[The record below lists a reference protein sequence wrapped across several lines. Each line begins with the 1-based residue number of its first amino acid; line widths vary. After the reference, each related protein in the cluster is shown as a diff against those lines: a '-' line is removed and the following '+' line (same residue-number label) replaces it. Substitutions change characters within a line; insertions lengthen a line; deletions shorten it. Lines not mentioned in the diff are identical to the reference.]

1 MAVPVFMVITGYVS
15 AMSFQTHAH
24 NLKNAYRP
32 TEILR
37 KWLRFVVPFLP
48 IYAFEVVWSY
58 AVLQKSFSKYTL
70 VKFFLE
76 GGDGPGSYY
85 FPVMLQMV
93 VIIPIV
99 CAVIKRFR
107 RKGLIGFFAANVLFE
122 IGKTYGGMNPLT
134 YRLCALRYLF
144 ILAFGVYLYYRKPED
159 KSPLRFIAGA
169 AGAVYIIVFH
179 YTAAVPPIT
188 NQWTSTSVFA
198 VLYIVPIM
206 IYLMKQNTIQ
216 CKGIELLGRASYDI
230 FLIQMI
236 WYWAAAKYL
245 YEAVSAAALRLAISI
260 PVCTLV
266 GVAFY
271 KIENPVTQWLTGKLK
286 TAAKH

>member
-1 MAVPVFMVITGYVS
+1 MEQKLASNKTRLNFLDFYKGICILFVIFTHNEWTQEQRLYGLFPFWIGMAVPVFMVITGYVS

-48 IYAFEVVWSY
+48 IYAFQVVWSY

-134 YRLCALRYLF
+134 YRLCA
-144 ILAFGVYLYYRKPED
+144 
-159 KSPLRFIAGA
+159 
-169 AGAVYIIVFH
+169 
-179 YTAAVPPIT
+179 
-188 NQWTSTSVFA
+188 
-198 VLYIVPIM
+198 
-206 IYLMKQNTIQ
+206 
-216 CKGIELLGRASYDI
+216 
-230 FLIQMI
+230 
-236 WYWAAAKYL
+236 
-245 YEAVSAAALRLAISI
+245 AVSLYSGFRRVSLLS
-260 PVCTLV
+260 
-266 GVAFY
+266 
-271 KIENPVTQWLTGKLK
+271 ETGR
-286 TAAKH
+286 